1 MEFNHCVQC
10 GTEIEG
16 KGIQFRGQTF
26 CGDECCEEFEAEFA
40 ASGEPGAEDL
50 KDEVLADGDLDDD
63 LDEGGL
69 GYREDD
75 PSDDERPDD
84 DFDIEPDD
92 F

>member
-10 GTEIEG
+10 GTEIDS

-40 ASGEPGAEDL
+40 VTGEPGAADL
-50 KDEVLADGDLDDD
+50 VNEALADAEIDDD
-63 LDEGGL
+63 LDEENL

-75 PSDDERPDD
+75 PSDRERPND
-84 DFDIEPDD
+84 DFDIESGD